1 MEAGGGPAPSLLIH
15 LQFLL
20 VSEHREGVFAERLFA
35 VRADIK
41 AFVIAVM
48 QLTYL
53 IVQVAD
59 ATTRCIRL
67 ARHLAIMLEKFMQR
81 LEHLT
86 KVEAAARAPLRRFYD
101 RKSACRMT
109 CTHLAP
115 IDKRM
120 TIPRRSLYIL
130 IAQSRLLH
138 ICIIVNIFLIIL
150 LDIRLRKCKTWR
162 ARRCE
167 PSQMDEINLL
177 ETDLYILICF

>member
-1 MEAGGGPAPSLLIH
+1 MPILALWTGGRPAPSLLIH

-20 VSEHREGVFAERLFA
+20 VSEHRKSVFAECLFA

-41 AFVIAVM
+41 AFVIAVI
-48 QLTYL
+48 QLAYL
-53 IVQVAD
+53 IVQVTD

-67 ARHLAIMLEKFMQR
+67 ARHLAIVLEKFMQR

-86 KVEAAARAPLRRFYD
+86 KVEAAARATLRRFYD
-101 RKSACRMT
+101 RKSARRMT

-115 IDKRM
+115 INKRM

-138 ICIIVNIFLIIL
+138 NRILVNIFLIIL
-150 LDIRLRKCKTWR
+150 LDTRLRKCKTWR
-162 ARRCE
+162 A
-167 PSQMDEINLL
+167 PKG
-177 ETDLYILICF
+177 